1 MCYVDHLWL
10 LVMNENVDEIR
21 APHRYNPWCSGS
33 DRVSSYT
40 SPSLLNVFLISV
52 IVCTFQQFAWSA
64 AHFIRCFLTYNQ
76 ARNIQCKQMKYFCE
90 VLISPNLPCSRPRLY
105 LVGVHSLQVV
115 LRSVDQSVWL
125 AKKGE
130 RSPTELNLALRVWM
144 CLQAP
149 SITTHLIPSLHRPH
163 PSRIYTEMVDT
174 EPKHLWGK
182 TCTW

>member
-76 ARNIQCKQMKYFCE
+76 ARNIQCKQMKYFWE
-90 VLISPNLPCSRPRLY
+90 VLISPEPPMFKTTSIPCRGSFITGGAQVCRPIC
-105 LVGVHSLQVV
+105 VISQ
-115 LRSVDQSVWL
+115 
-125 AKKGE
+125 KGG
-130 RSPTELNLALRVWM
+130 
-144 CLQAP
+144 
-149 SITTHLIPSLHRPH
+149 
-163 PSRIYTEMVDT
+163 T
-174 EPKHLWGK
+174 EPNR
-182 TCTW
+182 TEFSS